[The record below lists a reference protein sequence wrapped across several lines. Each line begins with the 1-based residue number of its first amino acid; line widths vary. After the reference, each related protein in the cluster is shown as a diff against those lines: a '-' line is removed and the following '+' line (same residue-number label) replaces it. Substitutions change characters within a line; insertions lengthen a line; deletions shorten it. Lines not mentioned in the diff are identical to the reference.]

1 MKVIKIPYDDTIDCS
16 VHDIPDRSDDS
27 VEASGRV
34 LDDIK
39 KLIGIDWAEVVSL
52 VMIKNK
58 DPLRDYCFIVDEVGK
73 LKDGWTERINIRAS
87 RFYPGT
93 FEGDPIVGDV
103 VFCAREWTDSFGEC
117 DLAGLTDREEEV
129 IMFHFL

>member
-1 MKVIKIPYDDTIDCS
+1 MKVIKIPYLISKECS

-39 KLIGIDWAEVVSL
+39 KLIDIEWAEVVSL

-58 DPLRDYCFIVDEVGK
+58 DPVRDYCFIVDEVGK
-73 LKDGWTERINIRAS
+73 LKDGWMERINIRAS
-87 RFYPGT
+87 KFYPGT
-93 FEGDPIVGDV
+93 YQGDPIVGDV
-103 VFCAREWTDSFGEC
+103 VLCAREWTESYGEC
-117 DLAGLTDREEEV
+117 DLAGLTDYEEEV
-129 IMFHFL
+129 LMFHLL

>member
-1 MKVIKIPYDDTIDCS
+1 MKVIKIPYDVSIECS

-39 KLIGIDWAEVVSL
+39 KLIGIEWAEVVVL

-58 DPLRDYCFIVDEVGK
+58 DPSRDYCLIVDEIGK
-73 LKDGWTERINIRAS
+73 LKDGWTERINIRAL
-87 RFYPGT
+87 RFYLGT
-93 FEGDPIVGDV
+93 FQGDPIVGDV
-103 VFCAREWTDSFGEC
+103 VLCAREWTDSFGEC
-117 DLAGLTDREEEV
+117 DLAGLTDYEEEV
-129 IMFHFL
+129 LMFHLL